1 MENTLL
7 DSQTLS
13 NITLLAKQLH
23 LSETEILKRAVYDYL
38 QKNQKR
44 HRLLSFARML
54 TETEAND
61 LLNVIQQNRYNKD
74 FSQEV

>member
-7 DSQTLS
+7 DSETLS
-13 NITLLAKQLH
+13 TITLLAKQLH